1 MIDQDSAA
9 WTGIWRAAAIA
20 AVVQLLCT
28 LMTIA
33 VVFTLGVEPAT
44 AEEAFTL
51 LHEDRVAALLRFDF
65 PSLFNVAL
73 FAVTTVA
80 LFGALRRVRFAHT
93 VLAMALTLVGVAI
106 AMATHDAMSIIHLA
120 DRFAAAGSATEREL
134 LLAAG
139 EGAIATGW

>member
-44 AEEAFTL
+44 A
-51 LHEDRVAALLRFDF
+51 
-65 PSLFNVAL
+65 
-73 FAVTTVA
+73 
-80 LFGALRRVRFAHT
+80 
-93 VLAMALTLVGVAI
+93 
-106 AMATHDAMSIIHLA
+106 
-120 DRFAAAGSATEREL
+120 
-134 LLAAG
+134 
-139 EGAIATGW
+139 